1 VRVGLGTD
9 LGAGTSFS
17 QLQTLNQAY
26 KTAQLLGS
34 DLSAPQAFYLATRG
48 SARALY
54 LDDRIGSLAP
64 GMEADLIVMDLKSTP
79 AIEFRARRCESLEEL
94 LFVQMT
100 LGDDRAI
107 QATYIAGRL
116 AHRRAA

>member
-17 QLQTLNQAY
+17 PLQTLNQAY
-26 KTAQLLGS
+26 KTAQLLGNS
-34 DLSAPQAFYLATRG
+34 LSAPLAFYLATRG
-48 SARALY
+48 GARALY
-54 LDDRIGSLAP
+54 LEDRIGSLAP
-64 GMEADLIVMDLKSTP
+64 GMEADVIVMDLKSTP
-79 AIEFRARRCESLEEL
+79 AIEFRMRRCESVEEM

-107 QATYIAGRL
+107 RETWIAGVRS
-116 AHRRAA
+116 HTRE